1 MSNHMFL
8 QACLIVSGGVII
20 GATPKEKTIFTAI
33 TRSVQRNQKN
43 WIHLFNGTSLK
54 GWRTFQNKPSDSWL
68 VQEGVLY
75 CKGNKA
81 PNQQRADLITEEQF
95 ENFELSLEWKI
106 AAGANSGILYLV
118 SEKYPA
124 THHSGPEYQ
133 LIDDIGYPAQLEDW
147 QKTGANYAMNVP
159 ASDATKPAG
168 EWNSTRIIVNQGHVE
183 HWLNGKKIVVYQ
195 LWDEKWQQNKANGK
209 WKDMDSYGS
218 VKSGHI
224 ALQDHGGEAWFR
236 EIKIRKI

>member
-75 CKGNKA
+75 CKGNQA

-183 HWLNGKKIVVYQ
+183 HWLNGKKVVAYQ
-195 LWDEKWQQNKANGK
+195 LWDENWQQNKANGK

>member
-20 GATPKEKTIFTAI
+20 GAAPKEKTIFTTI
-33 TRSVQRNQKN
+33 GSSSHKNQKDWSN
-43 WIHLFNGTSLK
+43 LFNGTSLK
-54 GWRTFQNKPSDSWL
+54 GWRTFQNKVSASWM
-68 VQEGVLY
+68 VQDGLLY
-75 CKGNKA
+75 CKGTKGG
-81 PNQQRADLITEEQF
+81 NQEHADLITEEEF
-95 ENFELSLEWKI
+95 GNFDLYLEWKI

-124 THHSGPEYQ
+124 TYHSGPEYQ
-133 LIDDIGYPAQLEDW
+133 LIDDKGYPAKLENW
-147 QKTGANYAMNVP
+147 QKTGANYAMNAPLLDV
-159 ASDATKPAG
+159 TKPAG
-168 EWNSTRIIVNQGHVE
+168 EWNTTRIIVNNGHVA
-183 HWLNGKKIVVYQ
+183 HWLNGEKIVTYQ
-195 LWDEKWQQNKANGK
+195 LWDDTWQQNKANGK

-236 EIKIRKI
+236 EIRIRRI

>member
-20 GATPKEKTIFTAI
+20 GATPKEKTIFTTIA
-33 TRSVQRNQKN
+33 RSVQRNQKD
-43 WIHLFNGTSLK
+43 WTKLFNGNSLK
-54 GWRTFQNKPSDSWL
+54 GWRTYQNKPSDSWM
-68 VQEGVLY
+68 VQDGVLY
-75 CKGNKA
+75 CKGNK
-81 PNQQRADLITEEQF
+81 NGQHADLITEEQF

-106 AAGANSGILYLV
+106 APGANSGILYLV
-118 SEKYPA
+118 SEKFPA
-124 THHSGPEYQ
+124 TYHSGPEYQ
-133 LIDDIGYPAQLEDW
+133 LIDDKGFPSKLEDW
-147 QKTGANYAMNVP
+147 QKTGANYAMNIPVT
-159 ASDATKPAG
+159 DATRRAG
-168 EWNSTRIIVNQGHVE
+168 EWNTTKIIVNQGHVE
-183 HWLNGKKIVVYQ
+183 HWLNGQKIVEYQ
-195 LWDEKWQQNKANGK
+195 LWDENWKKNKANGK